1 MSFPIDIGNY
11 PHFQT
16 DSSPFFIRE
25 IHLWSWRN
33 FYLNHENRVF
43 ISHNNLC
50 NQLPIAFPILSFH
63 FCFFPRFFPI
73 SIHLP
78 MDPGHR
84 AAPAWSDSPGV
95 APPRW
100 SPGSQRWSLRRSS
113 NDAPQRVPPSGSR
126 RGPRRNPF
134 FHCTMPPK
142 ITAKRMVNPWKS
154 AKWRVIGFITIGV
167 GFVNIPWHWG

>member
-1 MSFPIDIGNY
+1 MFLGFSRLFTSVFFTNWSRPRIWYIPKKTRWIIVSFPIDIGNY

-25 IHLWSWRN
+25 IPLWSWRN
-33 FYLNHENRVF
+33 FYLNHENPVF
-43 ISHNNLC
+43 ISNNLC
-50 NQLPIAFPILSFH
+50 NQPPIAFPILSFH

-73 SIHLP
+73 ISIYLP

-113 NDAPQRVPPSGSR
+113 NDAPQRVPPQWF
-126 RGPRRNPF
+126 PRRSSKEPIFPLDNAP
-134 FHCTMPPK
+134 
-142 ITAKRMVNPWKS
+142 
-154 AKWRVIGFITIGV
+154 
-167 GFVNIPWHWG
+167 